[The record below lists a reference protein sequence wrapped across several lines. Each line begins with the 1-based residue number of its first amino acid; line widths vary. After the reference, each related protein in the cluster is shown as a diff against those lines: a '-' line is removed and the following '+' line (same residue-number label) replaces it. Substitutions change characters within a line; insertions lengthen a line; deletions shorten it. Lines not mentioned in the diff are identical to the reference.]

1 MGDKKME
8 TLSIANSTR
17 SSDIKGRKEICPL
30 HRGENRNR
38 NHSEGG
44 RRELTAQEAEER
56 IAGPCP

>member
-1 MGDKKME
+1 ME